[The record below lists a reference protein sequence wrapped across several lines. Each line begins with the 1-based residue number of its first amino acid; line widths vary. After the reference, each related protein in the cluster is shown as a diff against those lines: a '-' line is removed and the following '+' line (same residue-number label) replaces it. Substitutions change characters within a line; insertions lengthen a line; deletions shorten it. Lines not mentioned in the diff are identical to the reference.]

1 MMFLKRKK
9 VPFYEPC
16 QEIPLKKLDKWRYLD
31 MSTRVQLKSA
41 ANRVLLVGTVFGLLF
56 CVIIGRLFQLTIM
69 DYHGRDYT
77 KPMGSSYTL
86 TRNNILDRNG
96 VLLASSVPSTDLS
109 VNPAIVKGDPK
120 EVAHNIASALNNV
133 DEKDVYSAI
142 TSSAGFKYIKRKL
155 SPTER
160 NNINWL
166 GYPFLSEFPGE
177 YRTYP
182 HRNLVSHILGG
193 VDIDNVGIAGIEKAY
208 DSQLMNQ
215 NVTLSIDVSVQEMVH
230 NALTQGIEK
239 FKATAALALVMD
251 INNGEILA
259 SVSLPDYN
267 PNLPAKGVG
276 KERFNQTTLGTY
288 EFGSIFKLFN
298 TALGL
303 ESKAITVDS
312 IFDTKKP
319 LKIGRKQITDYRGQ
333 ARPLTVPEILIHSS
347 NIGSAQIG
355 LKIGYEKQKEFLGRF
370 GFYDKLPIPLPERGT
385 TQYNKKAKWADIESA
400 TISYGYGI
408 SVTPLHLIA
417 AVASLANGG
426 IYRVPTFIKDGN
438 KGQVETRVIDEK
450 VSATMRHLMWAVVN
464 YGLSKDSPVALYAVG
479 GKTGSANL
487 LDERGKY
494 IEGKLR
500 TTFVGVFPMSD
511 PKYIVLVS
519 YTDPKKVKE
528 TFMFNAA
535 GWNAKATGLQIIGDI
550 APYLGVEP
558 VLEWEQ
564 PNYITKAFER
574 SRAAKKGR

>member
-1 MMFLKRKK
+1 MLFKK
-9 VPFYEPC
+9 KNIPFYEPC
-16 QEIPLKKLDKWRYLD
+16 QEIPLRKTDKWRYLD
-31 MSTRVQLKSA
+31 MTTRVRLKSA
-41 ANRVLLVGTVFGLLF
+41 SRRILVVGIIFGTLY
-56 CVIIGRLFQLTIM
+56 CIILGRLFQLTIM
-69 DYHGRDYT
+69 DYHGRNYT
-77 KPMGSSYTL
+77 KVLSENYAL
-86 TRNNILDRNG
+86 ARYNILDRKG
-96 VLLASSVPSTDLS
+96 ILLASSVPTTDLS
-109 VNPAIVKGDPK
+109 INPALVKGDPK
-120 EVAHNIASALNNV
+120 EVAHNIAQALNNV
-133 DEKDVYSAI
+133 DERDVYSAI

-160 NNINWL
+160 SNINWL

-193 VDIDNVGIAGIEKAY
+193 VDIDNMGISGIEKAY
-208 DSQLMNQ
+208 DKQLMEQ
-215 NVTLSIDVSVQEMVH
+215 NVNLSIDVSVQEMVH
-230 NALTQGIEK
+230 NALTKGIEK

-267 PNLPAKGVG
+267 PNLPAKGIG

-303 ESKAITVDS
+303 ESKTITVDS
-312 IFDTKKP
+312 IFDTSKP

-355 LKIGYEKQKEFLGRF
+355 LKIGQERQKEFLGRF

-385 TQYNKKAKWADIESA
+385 TQYNKKAKWADMESA

-417 AVASLANGG
+417 AVASLVNGG

-438 KGQVETRVIDEK
+438 KNQIETRVVDEK
-450 VSATMRHLMWAVVN
+450 VSKIMRHLMWGVVN
-464 YGLSKDSPVALYAVG
+464 YELPSKSPVALYAVG

-500 TTFVGVFPMSD
+500 TTFVGAFPMTD
-511 PKYIVLVS
+511 PQYIVLVS

-550 APYLGVEP
+550 APYLGVKP
-558 VLEWEQ
+558 VESWEQ
-564 PNYITKAFER
+564 PGYITRAFER
-574 SRAAKKGR
+574 SRAAKKGH